1 MIYKADRFILHLCNM
16 ISRQR
21 NILSL
26 PLHFLPYYG
35 IMNANALYFIDM
47 PLQIGRLNHIRCYG
61 IIKKDAEPDGTAPIL
76 YHIIPK
82 RAMGECAFFKCNR
95 MGAVSSQKPRSAACI
110 ANAGRAA
117 LPPSGGKCRRG
128 LRVLAILRIVCYNGM
143 AKKIRIILC
152 TQQRTI
158 RRGLFAPH
166 GIANGEQHEKR
177 GISGAAYVS
186 QKEVNERSV

>member
-1 MIYKADRFILHLCNM
+1 M

-117 LPPSGGKCRRG
+117 LPQRSYSRRHDKTQLMISQLRFGKK
-128 LRVLAILRIVCYNGM
+128 L
-143 AKKIRIILC
+143 
-152 TQQRTI
+152 
-158 RRGLFAPH
+158 
-166 GIANGEQHEKR
+166 R
-177 GISGAAYVS
+177 GIIYHVHLSWLYYSTADLELIALFFNFS
-186 QKEVNERSV
+186 